1 MEGMVH
7 LYYAGVFGGPQND
20 ARLLRGQDSWGI
32 GLNLLDPFG
41 LGFPANAS
49 CQFKATPWISSGF
62 KDVWH
67 FYPCRFRAPTLICA
81 NTFQMPSL

>member
-32 GLNLLDPFG
+32 GLNLLGSVFRPMRAVSLKPPHGSQVVSKMFGTFIPADFG
-41 LGFPANAS
+41 LP
-49 CQFKATPWISSGF
+49 
-62 KDVWH
+62 
-67 FYPCRFRAPTLICA
+67 L
-81 NTFQMPSL
+81 